1 MILEII
7 PKMKLKFPK
16 HQIQHIG
23 ADKPTNFDQ
32 TFPSIIPNFH
42 LFLLQQFTNFGEYFL
57 QLNNKDINGEF
68 QYNFSNN
75 S

>member
-16 HQIQHIG
+16 HQIQHIR
-23 ADKPTNFDQ
+23 ANKPTNFDQ
-32 TFPSIIPNFH
+32 TFPSIIPN
-42 LFLLQQFTNFGEYFL
+42 LNLSLLQQFTNLGEYFL
-57 QLNNKDINGEF
+57 QLNNKNINGEL